1 MAAEVTSNEQR
12 QFWAYHDKLYS
23 APAQASP
30 ESLTLFASEIGLDL
44 AAFKNC
50 LASGKYKIA
59 VQKDIEDGVKAGVTG
74 TPAFFINGRLPA
86 RNLSSVSWKL
96 SKKSW
101 RSGAKGNFQ
110 LPTAGKMQA
119 VCRFARSW

>member
-1 MAAEVTSNEQR
+1 MAAEVTSNEQQ

-59 VQKDIEDGVKAGVTG
+59 VQKDIEDGVRAGVTG
-74 TPAFFINGRLPA
+74 TPAFFINGRPIVGAQPLQRFVKVIEEELA
-86 RNLSSVSWKL
+86 Q
-96 SKKSW
+96 
-101 RSGAKGNFQ
+101 RSE
-110 LPTAGKMQA
+110 
-119 VCRFARSW
+119 R

>member
-1 MAAEVTSNEQR
+1 MAAEVTSNEQG

-30 ESLTLFASEIGLDL
+30 RSLTLFASEI
-44 AAFKNC
+44 AFKNC

-74 TPAFFINGRLPA
+74 TPAFFINGRPI
-86 RNLSSVSWKL
+86 V
-96 SKKSW
+96 
-101 RSGAKGNFQ
+101 GAQ
-110 LPTAGKMQA
+110 PLQ
-119 VCRFARSW
+119 RFVEVIDEELAQRGES